1 MKIAISL
8 ILIALLFSCQADK
21 QNEPVPEKAP
31 IVIAES
37 FDWLLGE
44 WQRSNDKEGKQ
55 TYETWTKTNNTEYA
69 GHGFTLQQQ
78 DTTFQERMSLVKH
91 ENTWQLEV
99 AGAGNPKP
107 VVFKLTKTGDNSFT
121 CENPEHDFPTKIE
134 YARNGDQINAAIFG
148 GDQRIPFDFV
158 KRQR

>member
-1 MKIAISL
+1 MKIISF
-8 ILIALLFSCQADK
+8 ILFVTLAFACQTDK
-21 QNEPVPEKAP
+21 QSEPVPEKTP
-31 IVIAES
+31 ITKTEN

-55 TYETWTKTNNTEYA
+55 TYETWTKTSNTEYA
-69 GHGFTLQQQ
+69 GHGFTLKQQ
-78 DTTFQERMSLVKH
+78 DTTFQENMSLVKH
-91 ENTWQLEV
+91 GDTWQLEV

-107 VVFKLTKTGDNSFT
+107 VVFKLTKIAENNFT

-134 YARNGDQINAAIFG
+134 YMRNGDQINAAIFG

-158 KRQR
+158 KRVQ